1 MYVYMYFL
9 DVGKVDIINSE
20 VHCELQNHCPLLWKI
35 CYFGIL
41 I

>member
-20 VHCELQNHCPLLWKI
+20 VHCELQTIVHCYGKFVI
-35 CYFGIL
+35 SGF
-41 I
+41 